1 MKLKDLE
8 KLKNTDIQE
17 VGNIYETRASNI
29 KEEERVGYFIDDE
42 MLEEDMTVIFADLND
57 LIDET
62 DYNCCDYNE
71 EIFDEFVG
79 ELIKDSNN
87 YLLVNYGGNW
97 RNLTGYKFVHS
108 LEECFIRSYD
118 CSQYV
123 MGGTTGNKV
132 LSIRESHHDCPM
144 GAEMLIIALTDSEF
158 EKLECSSFDEIIE
171 FGNKK
176 KECVKYVK

>member
-1 MKLKDLE
+1 MKLEDLRN
-8 KLKNTDIQE
+8 LKNVNIQE
-17 VGNIYETRASNI
+17 VGGIYETKANNI
-29 KEEERVGYFIDDE
+29 KESERVGYFIDDE
-42 MLEEDMTVIFADLND
+42 MIENEDTVIFADFND
-57 LIDET
+57 LIDK
-62 DYNCCDYNE
+62 YNYECCDFDE
-71 EIFDEFVG
+71 EIFEDFIDS
-79 ELIKDSNN
+79 LIKDSNH

-97 RNLTGYKFVHS
+97 RGQTGYKFTNS
-108 LEECFIRSYD
+108 KIECFLRDYD

-176 KECVKYVK
+176 RECVKYVK